1 MVNVVE
7 AEVEAAT
14 VASPSEVLRE
24 AMRVWVRREEEHKER
39 VAAIRAQVQASLD
52 DPRPSLNSREMRT
65 AINAGNERHSVVR
78 SSQSSFLFAKPV
90 KFALRPSAI
99 WNVLT
104 TVANVSAT
112 RHFGVVALAP
122 ICGRRFLREAS

>member
-1 MVNVVE
+1 LEGFYTTSAWSTSDGKVEHYPADEMVNVVK

-24 AMRVWVRREEEHKER
+24 AMRVWMRRKEEHKER

-65 AINAGNERHSVVR
+65 AINA
-78 SSQSSFLFAKPV
+78 LFAK
-90 KFALRPSAI
+90 
-99 WNVLT
+99 
-104 TVANVSAT
+104 
-112 RHFGVVALAP
+112 HQ
-122 ICGRRFLREAS
+122 